1 MLAWKIPWTEKP
13 GQLQS
18 MGYKESDTS
27 ESLSMQGR
35 SKELC
40 KARDFISRREQ
51 KQRSCT
57 RQKKKG
63 GGLVTTGLLSFRGLA
78 RIYQGDYLTRTDQVI
93 LD

>member
-1 MLAWKIPWTEKP
+1 MATHSSLLAWKIPWTQKP

-27 ESLSMQGR
+27 ESLSMQGS

-57 RQKKKG
+57 RQKKRG
-63 GGLVTTGLLSFRGLA
+63 GVGYCRITVFSWDSKDLSRLPNKH
-78 RIYQGDYLTRTDQVI
+78 
-93 LD
+93 